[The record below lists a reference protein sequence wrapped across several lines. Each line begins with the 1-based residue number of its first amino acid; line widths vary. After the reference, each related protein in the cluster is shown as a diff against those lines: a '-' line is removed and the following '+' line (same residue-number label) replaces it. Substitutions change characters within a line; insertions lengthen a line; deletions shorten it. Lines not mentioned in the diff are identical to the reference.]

1 MHALEAEGSPVTDA
15 LCLFATPWW
24 VNLAILVPLV
34 SLCDWWRGGLE
45 IAPRTLVIGAAFGV
59 SFGFVEAAAVVYL
72 RAVIRLYPAGG
83 PAQDLALA
91 LLEIPGEPLWIEVLR
106 EPATIVML
114 GSIALLAAQRARAL
128 GHVPLRLCRLGP
140 LLLRW
145 VARERRMAVVAAC
158 RRRAV
163 SHPGAVDIGHVVSG
177 AGEGDRAGAH
187 RRARL
192 ARSSFDL

>member
-59 SFGFVEAAAVVYL
+59 SFGFVEAAVVAYL
-72 RAVIRLYPAGG
+72 RAVIGLYPAGG
-83 PAQDLALA
+83 PAQHLALA
-91 LLEIPGEPLWIEVLR
+91 LLEIPGELLWIEVLR
-106 EPATIVML
+106 EAATIVML
-114 GSIALLAAQRARAL
+114 GSIALLAAQRARAF

-140 LLLRW
+140 LLLTLGC
-145 VARERRMAVVAAC
+145 ARASDG
-158 RRRAV
+158 RRRCLPTTCCFSSWCRGYRTCGIRRWRRRSSRHA
-163 SHPGAVDIGHVVSG
+163 S
-177 AGEGDRAGAH
+177 
-187 RRARL
+187 RRASR
-192 ARSSFDL
+192 AFFI